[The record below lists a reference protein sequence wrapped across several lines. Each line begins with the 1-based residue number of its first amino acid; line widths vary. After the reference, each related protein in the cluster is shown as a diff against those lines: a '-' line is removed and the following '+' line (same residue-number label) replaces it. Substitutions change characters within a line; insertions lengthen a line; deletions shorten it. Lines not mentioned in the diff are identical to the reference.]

1 MNYIIWKGQD
11 SRNLKGLLISEL
23 PHIVRP
29 AMRVQV
35 VEIEGRDGDVSD
47 DIGYAAYDKL
57 VKIGLYGDYDVD
69 KVSHFFSGTGK
80 VTFSNEP
87 NKYYEAEITEQIDFE
102 RLVRFRTAVV
112 KFHTQPFKYLVDEQ
126 PVECDVTEEIK
137 EIKVINAGL
146 EESKP
151 IITLTGNET
160 VEIAIN
166 GYAQFQVNIDDGYI
180 TVNSKLQEC
189 YKDNTYNLKNH
200 NMGGEFPVLQPD
212 ENTITWSGTGKL
224 TKIRVEPESRWL

>member
-1 MNYIIWKGQD
+1 MNNYIIWKGQD

-23 PHIVRP
+23 LHIVRP

-57 VKIGLYGDYDVD
+57 VKIGLYDNYDVD
-69 KVSHFFSGTGK
+69 RISYFFSGAGK
-80 VTFSNEP
+80 VIFSNEP
-87 NKYYEAEITEQIDFE
+87 DKYYEAEITEQIDFE

-112 KFHTQPFKYLVDEQ
+112 KFHTQPFKYLVDEP
-126 PVECDVTEEIK
+126 PVEAEITDEIK
-137 EIKVINAGL
+137 EIKVINIGL

-160 VEIAIN
+160 VEITIN
-166 GYAQFQVNIDDGYI
+166 GYAQFQVNIDDGYVI
-180 TVNSKLQEC
+180 VNSRIEEC

-200 NMGGEFPVLQPD
+200 NMGGEFPVLQPG
-212 ENTITWSGTGKL
+212 ENIITWTGNL
-224 TKIRVEPESRWL
+224 TKIKVEPESRWL

>member
-1 MNYIIWKGQD
+1 MNNYIIWKGQD

-29 AMRVQV
+29 ATRVQV

-47 DIGYAAYDKL
+47 NIGYAAYDKL
-57 VKIGLYGDYDVD
+57 VKIGLYDNYDVD
-69 KVSHFFSGTGK
+69 RISHFFSGTGK
-80 VTFSNEP
+80 VIFSNEP
-87 NKYYEAEITEQIDFE
+87 DKYYESEITEQIDFE

-112 KFHTQPFKYLVDEQ
+112 KFHTQPFKYLVDEK
-126 PVECDVTEEIK
+126 PVETEINDEIK
-137 EIKVINAGL
+137 EIKVMNVGF

-151 IITLTGNET
+151 IITLTGKDT
-160 VEIAIN
+160 VEISVN

-200 NMGGEFPVLQPD
+200 NMGGEFPVLQPG
-212 ENTITWSGTGKL
+212 ENTVTWTGNL
-224 TKIRVEPESRWL
+224 TKIKVELESRWL

>member
-1 MNYIIWKGQD
+1 MIWEGQD

-87 NKYYEAEITEQIDFE
+87 NKYYETEITEQIDFE

>member
-1 MNYIIWKGQD
+1 MSNYIIWKGQD

-29 AMRVQV
+29 AMRVQT

-57 VKIGLYGDYDVD
+57 VKIGLYDNYDVD
-69 KVSHFFSGTGK
+69 RISLFFSGAGK

-87 NKYYEAEITEQIDFE
+87 DKYYESEITEQIDFE
-102 RLVRFRTAVV
+102 RLVNFRTAVV

-126 PVECDVTEEIK
+126 PVEADITDEIK

-151 IITLTGNET
+151 IMTLTGKDT
-160 VEIAIN
+160 VEISVN
-166 GYAQFQVNIDDGYI
+166 GNAQFQINIDDGYV
-180 TVNSKLQEC
+180 TVDSRLEEC

-200 NMGGEFPVLQPD
+200 NMGGEFPVLQPG
-212 ENTITWSGTGKL
+212 ENTITWTGNL
-224 TKIRVEPESRWL
+224 TKIKVEPESRWL

>member
-23 PHIVRP
+23 PYIVRP

-57 VKIGLYGDYDVD
+57 VKIGLYDNYDVD
-69 KVSHFFSGTGK
+69 RISHFFSGTGK

-87 NKYYEAEITEQIDFE
+87 DKYYEAEITEQIDFE

-112 KFHTQPFKYLVDEQ
+112 KFHTQPFKYLVDEL
-126 PVECDVTEEIK
+126 PVEVDIKDGIK
-137 EIKVINAGL
+137 EIKVVNVGF
-146 EESKP
+146 EESRP
-151 IITLTGNET
+151 IITLTGKDT
-160 VEIAIN
+160 VEISVN
-166 GYAQFQVNIDDGYI
+166 GHAQFQINIDDGYV
-180 TVNSKLQEC
+180 TVNSRLEEC

-200 NMGGEFPVLQPD
+200 NMGGEFPVLQPGG
-212 ENTITWSGTGKL
+212 NTITWTGNL
-224 TKIRVEPESRWL
+224 TKIKIEPESRWL

>member
-1 MNYIIWKGQD
+1 MSNYIIWKGQD

-57 VKIGLYGDYDVD
+57 VKIGLYDNYDVD
-69 KVSHFFSGTGK
+69 RISHFFSGTGR
-80 VTFSNEP
+80 VTFSNESD
-87 NKYYEAEITEQIDFE
+87 KYYEAEITEQIDFE

-126 PVECDVTEEIK
+126 PVEIDITEEVK
-137 EIKVINAGL
+137 EIKVTNAGL

-151 IITLTGNET
+151 IITLTGKDT
-160 VEIAIN
+160 VQISVN
-166 GYAQFQVNIDDGYI
+166 DYAQFEVNIDDGYV
-180 TVNSKLQEC
+180 TVDSKLEEC

-200 NMGGEFPVLQPD
+200 NMGGEFPVLQPS
-212 ENTITWSGTGKL
+212 ENTITWTGNL
-224 TKIRVEPESRWL
+224 TKIKVEPESRWL